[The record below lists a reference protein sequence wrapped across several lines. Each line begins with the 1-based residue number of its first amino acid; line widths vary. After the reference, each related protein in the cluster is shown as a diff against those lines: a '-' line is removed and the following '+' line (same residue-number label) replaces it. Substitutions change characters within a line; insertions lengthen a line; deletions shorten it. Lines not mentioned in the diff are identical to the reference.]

1 MTVTFIVMDSKP
13 SSLPDQKRNLTKLR
27 GVLRKDSAF
36 SSLSPPPPP
45 RLVSTAINWATLR
58 SFSATRAS
66 AGVFYS
72 KLVKNST
79 TKIIITTYDDKTQAK

>member
-13 SSLPDQKRNLTKLR
+13 SNFPDQTGNLTKLR
-27 GVLRKDSAF
+27 GMLSKDSAF
-36 SSLSPPPPP
+36 SSLSPHPPP

-72 KLVKNST
+72 KLVKKQHHQDNYH
-79 TKIIITTYDDKTQAK
+79 YDDKTQVK